1 MPRQRRAM
9 TREAAMV
16 ERPGPPHGA
25 DLDRALRDLAP
36 RLAYPPTPDVARAVR
51 TRLAV
56 GAAPRRSWRAGVWSW
71 PAPRRLALAAL
82 LLLALAVGAL
92 LAVPGTRRAIA
103 GYLGVPGIQII
114 SVTATPVPTATATP
128 LPTATALPAA
138 STPVLP
144 TATASPTPRPPT
156 STVTPTPSLIG
167 CPAADATPGATP
179 TASVRLC
186 LGQPMSLAD
195 ARARVAFPVRV
206 PALAGFAQPDEVYVG
221 VPPAGGQVSFVY
233 FARPDLPAAPETS
246 VGLLITQFR
255 GQLELDPAYAKKFV
269 TGQTQIDFPL
279 VNGVQGYW
287 LSGAPHEFVYRD
299 ANGNTTIERVRLAG
313 NVLLWSE
320 NGVTYRIEGARTEAE
335 ALAIAA
341 SLR

>member
-1 MPRQRRAM
+1 M
-9 TREAAMV
+9 TLEAAMV
-16 ERPGPPHGA
+16 ERPGPPNDA
-25 DLDRALRDLAP
+25 ELDRALRDLAP

-51 TRLAV
+51 ARLAA
-56 GAAPRRSWRAGVWSW
+56 GPSSRRSWRAGIWSW
-71 PAPRRLALAAL
+71 PAPRRLALVAL
-82 LLLALAVGAL
+82 LLLALALGAL

-114 SVTATPVPTATATP
+114 SVTATPAPTATATP
-128 LPTATALPAA
+128 APTVTSLPVAGTPTRLKANA
-138 STPVLP
+138 ST
-144 TATASPTPRPPT
+144 TPRPPT
-156 STVTPTPSLIG
+156 STPTPPSLIG

-179 TASVRLC
+179 TAGVRLC

-195 ARARVAFPVRV
+195 ARTRVAFPVRV

-233 FARPDLPAAPETS
+233 RARPDLPAAPETG

-335 ALAIAA
+335 ALTIAA